1 MKDKQGREYM
11 ANGNMSFSILVIV
24 FSHVRNDMGF
34 FKYMHM

>member
-24 FSHVRNDMGF
+24 FSHVRNDMGKWF
-34 FKYMHM
+34 L